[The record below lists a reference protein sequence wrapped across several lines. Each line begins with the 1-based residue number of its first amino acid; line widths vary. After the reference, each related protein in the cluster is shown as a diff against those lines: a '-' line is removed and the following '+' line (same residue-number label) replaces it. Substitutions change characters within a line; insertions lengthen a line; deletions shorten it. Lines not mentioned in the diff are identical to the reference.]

1 LSPRGNRS
9 QPAHERTAEE
19 RERDRIERER
29 RRAERSGAP
38 SADLPPAPAPAA
50 FEQPRQAAPSASEP
64 LLETAPDEQAPA
76 SSHPDDDE
84 AGELDDLLELE
95 EMPPSGA
102 GLAGHALPE
111 SLPVAPQA
119 AEADVLAQAAEPPSD
134 APGEVSSHSAAPLDD
149 PHATQAFDVLAEP
162 LEPDLGPVPAAGSVG
177 PSPERFAHE
186 PQPPDDDAEPYS
198 HDDAGFEHEPDELA
212 PPLPPLPS
220 EAPRRMVR
228 IGTDRVASY
237 APVDAGGPPRGRARR
252 AGGADAGRSGGG
264 GAGAGHRRVT
274 RARVAAL
281 VALALA
287 AALVWFLISLFQPF
301 SGGAGSGRVIV
312 VIPKGASSSKIGS
325 ILAHDEVVASGF
337 FFNLRATLDGKRGS
351 LHSGRFELEH
361 GMSYS
366 AAIDALSKPPPKAI
380 VVKLVIPE
388 GYTRRQIA
396 QLVKEDAL
404 SGDYL
409 TASKRSAALN
419 PRDYGAPARTP
430 DLEGFLFPATY
441 EVTAGAP
448 VTRLVDEQLAAFEEH
463 FTSADKRRA
472 RELHVTPYQL
482 LTVAS
487 MIEREAQTAGDRPK
501 IAAVIYNRLR
511 EGIPLGIDATIY
523 YAVEE
528 QKGIATYTGELT
540 DSQLKIDSPYNT
552 RTHKGLPPTPI
563 SNPGVASIEA
573 AAHPAHVP
581 YLYYVA
587 GADGCGEQVFSRT
600 EAEFEKNVAA
610 YDAAVKKNGGR
621 PPTCK
626 KK

>member
-9 QPAHERTAEE
+9 QQAHERSAEE

-38 SADLPPAPAPAA
+38 AGDSPAVAEPPAPEPPAQPTALELTPGPSDRDVGEIGEHDDPLAPA
-50 FEQPRQAAPSASEP
+50 
-64 LLETAPDEQAPA
+64 
-76 SSHPDDDE
+76 E
-84 AGELDDLLELE
+84 A
-95 EMPPSGA
+95 PPSGA

-111 SLPVAPQA
+111 SPSQEPHVEQADGPDAEQSHDVPSKDLPT
-119 AEADVLAQAAEPPSD
+119 
-134 APGEVSSHSAAPLDD
+134 GAAPLDD

-162 LEPDLGPVPAAGSVG
+162 LEPEPLE
-177 PSPERFAHE
+177 PEAEPFAH
-186 PQPPDDDAEPYS
+186 DDDFDEQP
-198 HDDAGFEHEPDELA
+198 DAFA
-212 PPLPPLPS
+212 PPLPPPPS

-237 APVDAGGPPRGRARR
+237 APVDAGAPPSGGRRARR
-252 AGGADAGRSGGG
+252 TGGEGGG
-264 GAGAGHRRVT
+264 GRQRAGGHRRIT

-287 AALVWFLISLFQPF
+287 ALLVWFLISLFQPF
-301 SGGAGSGRVIV
+301 SGGEGSGRVIV
-312 VIPKGASSSKIGS
+312 VIPKGSSSSKIGS
-325 ILAHDEVVASGF
+325 ILAHDGVVSSGF
-337 FFNLRATLDGKRGS
+337 FFNLRATLDRKRGS
-351 LHSGRFELEH
+351 LHSGRFELKH

-366 AAIDALSKPPPKAI
+366 SAIDALSKPPPKAI

-388 GYTRRQIA
+388 GYTRRQVA

-419 PRDYGAPARTP
+419 PRDYGAPAHTP

-441 EVTAGAP
+441 ELTAGAP
-448 VTRLVDEQLAAFEEH
+448 VTRLIGEQLAAFEEH
-463 FTSADKRRA
+463 FSSADRRRA

-487 MIEREAQTAGDRPK
+487 MVEREAQTSGDRPK

-528 QKGIATYTGELT
+528 QKAIATYTGELT

-587 GADGCGEQVFSRT
+587 GADGCGEQVFSRS

-610 YDAAVKKNGGR
+610 YDAAVKKNGGH
-621 PPTCK
+621 PPACK